1 MQWFTHEPYAGHRDP
16 CPWGRWID
24 DSPKGEA
31 MSRPTQALRRFG
43 GMLVLAGLAA
53 VVLSSCMN
61 VNYTLVANP
70 DATVS
75 GTLQLQVA
83 KEAASML
90 GIATAED
97 LESQLK
103 SGELTQGGNPKILD
117 SCVPGSDDTYIIL
130 NCSVT
135 NVPLTDIDDGWS
147 LVREGDTLVMDV
159 KTDSGATGEESS
171 VDLGAV
177 SITVTFPGDIISVEG
192 NGVTKTA
199 PDTIVA
205 KGSLEQTLD
214 FTVTASAAGAGSMN
228 PIWILLA
235 AFIVVIAGLAL
246 LLFLRRRRE
255 QPAPSQVGTA
265 EPVAEVEK
273 ID

>member
-1 MQWFTHEPYAGHRDP
+1 
-16 CPWGRWID
+16 
-24 DSPKGEA
+24 
-31 MSRPTQALRRFG
+31 MSRAAHAIRRSG
-43 GMLVLAGLAA
+43 GMLALAGLAV
-53 VVLSSCMN
+53 VVLTSCMN

-75 GTLQLQVA
+75 GTVQLQVA

-97 LESQLK
+97 LEAQLK
-103 SGELTQGGNPKILD
+103 SGELTDAGNSKVLD

>member
-1 MQWFTHEPYAGHRDP
+1 
-16 CPWGRWID
+16 
-24 DSPKGEA
+24 
-31 MSRPTQALRRFG
+31 MSRPTHAIRRVG
-43 GMLVLAGLAA
+43 GMLALAGLAV

-61 VNYTLVANP
+61 VNYTLIANS

-83 KEAASML
+83 
-90 GIATAED
+90 TAED
-97 LESQLK
+97 LESELK
-103 SGELTQGGNPKILD
+103 SGELTDEGNSKVLD
-117 SCVPGSDDTYIIL
+117 NCVPGSDDTFIIL

-135 NVPLTDIDDGWS
+135 NAPLTDIDDGWS
-147 LVREGDTLVMDV
+147 LVREGDNLVMHV
-159 KTDSGATGEESS
+159 KTDSGATGDASS

-199 PDTIVA
+199 PGTIVA
-205 KGSLEQTLD
+205 KGSLDETLD
-214 FTVTASAAGAGSMN
+214 FTVTASAVGASGMN
-228 PIWILLA
+228 PIWILLV

-246 LLFLRRRRE
+246 LLVLRRRRE
-255 QPAPSQVGTA
+255 QPAPSQVDTA
-265 EPVAEVEK
+265 GPLAEAEQ

>member
-1 MQWFTHEPYAGHRDP
+1 
-16 CPWGRWID
+16 
-24 DSPKGEA
+24 
-31 MSRPTQALRRFG
+31 
-43 GMLVLAGLAA
+43 
-53 VVLSSCMN
+53 
-61 VNYTLVANP
+61 
-70 DATVS
+70 
-75 GTLQLQVA
+75 
-83 KEAASML
+83 
-90 GIATAED
+90 
-97 LESQLK
+97 
-103 SGELTQGGNPKILD
+103 
-117 SCVPGSDDTYIIL
+117 
-130 NCSVT
+130 
-135 NVPLTDIDDGWS
+135 
-147 LVREGDTLVMDV
+147 MDV

-235 AFIVVIAGLAL
+235 AFIIVIAGLAL

-265 EPVAEVEK
+265 ERVAEVEK